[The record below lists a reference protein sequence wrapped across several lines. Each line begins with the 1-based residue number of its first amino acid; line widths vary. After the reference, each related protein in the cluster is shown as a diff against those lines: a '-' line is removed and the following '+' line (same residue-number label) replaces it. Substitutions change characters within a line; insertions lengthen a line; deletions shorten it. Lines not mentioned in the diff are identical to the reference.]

1 MININKSRANII
13 VFIFLLFLIPYDS
26 VIAAGD
32 NTELKISI
40 DGHKVDFM
48 DGLPFINSL
57 NNCVYVPM
65 DFFQDDKIQAQATW
79 VEDLNHVSF
88 LSRDGIVSSFFIGN
102 EDYSYFEL
110 GTDYRAIV
118 RKKSIAVPILVEGKP
133 YLPLRVV
140 VETFGINVRWDGINK
155 EVILE
160 TSDEFRDSLET
171 GKEWRELLEFIE
183 SNPVIYGNVE

>member
-1 MININKSRANII
+1 
-13 VFIFLLFLIPYDS
+13 

-32 NTELKISI
+32 TDLKISI

-48 DGLPFINSL
+48 DGSPFINSL

-110 GTDYRAIV
+110 GTNSQATV
-118 RKKSIAVPILVEGKP
+118 TKKSIAVPILVEGKP

-160 TSDEFRDSLET
+160 TSDEFRDNLET

-183 SNPVIYGNVE
+183 SNPVIYGTVE